1 MSIQST
7 ELVAAAPQSDQL
19 RVFGSS
25 ASFDLAQRM
34 AKALTTSSLV
44 PKEYKDN
51 MGNALIALELSAR
64 VNASPLM
71 VMQNLDIIHGRPSW
85 RSQFIIAAINTCGR
99 FSPLRFR
106 FEGIEGKDDW
116 GCRAC
121 AIEKA
126 SGEELQGPL
135 VTIKIAKDEG
145 WYSRNGSKWQTL
157 PELMLRYRSA
167 AFFGRLYAPELLMGI
182 QTSEEV
188 IDLDPSEFRR
198 VDNDADP
205 FGPKHN
211 AFDMPEADTSGEDV
225 EHDEDGVIN
234 EEEDAAEDDKKPA
247 KNTKAKKADKAE
259 DADEGAGESSDEA
272 PEETEEPQQKS
283 AEDAFAM
290 GD

>member
-1 MSIQST
+1 MTTQST
-7 ELVAAAPQSDQL
+7 ELVATTPASNIL
-19 RVFGSS
+19 SVFGNGE
-25 ASFDLAQRM
+25 SFDLAQRM

-44 PKEYKDN
+44 PTEYQN
-51 MGNALIALELSAR
+51 NLGNALIALELSGR

-85 RSQFIIAAINTCGR
+85 RAQFVIASINTCGR

-106 FEGIEGKDDW
+106 FEGTEGKDDW

-145 WYSRNGSKWQTL
+145 WYSRKGSKWQTM

-167 AFFGRLYAPELLMGI
+167 TFFGRLYSPELLMGI
-182 QTSEEV
+182 PTSDEV
-188 IDLDPSEFRR
+188 IDLDPSEYRR
-198 VDNDADP
+198 IDKDADP

-211 AFDMPEADTSGEDV
+211 AFDMPEGDTSGEDV
-225 EHDEDGVIN
+225 EHDEDGVISGDDDA
-234 EEEDAAEDDKKPA
+234 EEDKKPA
-247 KNTKAKKADKAE
+247 KTTKAKKADKAD
-259 DADEGAGESSDEA
+259 DADEGAGESPDEA
-272 PEETEEPQQKS
+272 PEADEAPKQKD
-283 AEDAFAM
+283 AAAAFAM
-290 GD
+290 GE

>member
-1 MSIQST
+1 MTTQST
-7 ELVAAAPQSDQL
+7 ELVAAVPHSDKL
-19 RVFGSS
+19 SVFGSS

-106 FEGIEGKDDW
+106 FEGTEGKDDW

-121 AIEKA
+121 AIEIA
-126 SGEELQGPL
+126 TGEELQGPL

-188 IDLDPSEFRR
+188 IDLDPSDYRR
-198 VDNDADP
+198 VDKDADP
-205 FGPKHN
+205 FGPKHD
-211 AFDMPEADTSGEDV
+211 AFDMREDKATDAEV
-225 EHDEDGVIN
+225 EHDEDGVIT
-234 EEEDAAEDDKKPA
+234 EDENADDDKKQSA
-247 KNTKAKKADKAE
+247 KTTKTKKADKAE
-259 DADEGAGESSDEA
+259 DAD
-272 PEETEEPQQKS
+272 PEEGSDDGTAEEPKQKD
-283 AEDAFAM
+283 AADAFAM